1 MPIIGSTSLPVADR
15 ARAWDG
21 PGASRRVATFCDGD
35 SRCMEQAF
43 LWRDPDADP
52 TTQAAYKLGFAD
64 VIDGR
69 LQLVPRGV
77 AATLGGRGVDA
88 SDIPALDKT
97 RIKSKVCGLYQKIR
111 AKFDDWPECPV
122 TASADEWSEPQPVI
136 AAASPDWFQNP
147 GYVEDDERLVLQEAD
162 RPEESVSLGAPL
174 SVSDEGQVSGHLA
187 LWGRCHVG
195 IGSTCVRP
203 PREESSYRGFLVGEA
218 QPGIP
223 TGPLVLGGGH
233 ANLSMSA
240 AAAQSHYDTTS
251 RAVADVTVGADDF
264 GIWTAGAVRASANPS
279 DVDVLRG
286 SALSGD
292 WRPIGGALRL
302 IAVLAV
308 NSPGFRVNRPRAM
321 AASGA
326 LQTVGPACEP
336 CGEGLHYET
345 IDDRLARIEKLAL
358 ELIKQ

>member
-1 MPIIGSTSLPVADR
+1 
-15 ARAWDG
+15 
-21 PGASRRVATFCDGD
+21 
-35 SRCMEQAF
+35 MERAF
-43 LWRDPDADP
+43 LWQDPDADA
-52 TTQAAYKLGFAD
+52 TTQSAYKLGFAD
-64 VIDGR
+64 VIDGQ

-88 SDIPALDKT
+88 ADIPAADKA
-97 RIKSKVCGLYQKIR
+97 RIKSRVCGIYRRIR

-122 TASADEWSEPQPVI
+122 TASAEEIQPI
-136 AAASPDWFQNP
+136 TAAANPSWFANP
-147 GYVEDDERLVLQEAD
+147 AYSNTDERLVEQVPD
-162 RPEESVSLGAPL
+162 RPEEQVAFGAPL
-174 SVSDEGQVSGHLA
+174 TVSEDGRVEGHLA

-203 PREESSYRGFLVGEA
+203 PREESSYRGYLVGEA
-218 QPGIP
+218 VPGIP
-223 TGPLVLGGGH
+223 TGPLVLGGPH
-233 ANLSMSA
+233 ANLAMSA
-240 AAAQSHYDTTS
+240 AAAQGHYDTTS
-251 RAVADVTVGADDF
+251 RAVADVTVGVDEF
-264 GIWTAGAVRASANPS
+264 GIWTAGAVRASAKPE

-326 LQTVGPACEP
+326 LITTGPACEP
-336 CGEGLHYET
+336 CSEGMTYET
-345 IDDRLARIEKLAL
+345 LDDRIARLERLAL
-358 ELIKQ
+358 EKLISA